1 MAQLK
6 SGSTVG
12 GTEIA
17 KKNWS
22 NVTGTLPSGLVSQ
35 LKGNTGS
42 NGSNGSNGIKRTLD
56 YQSSTRILKE
66 HNSSKTWT
74 VSGSTLTIS

>member
-42 NGSNGSNGIKRTLD
+42 NGSNGSNGLKRTLD
-56 YQSSTRILKE
+56 YQSGSSFKE
-66 HNSSKTWT
+66 SNSNKTWT